1 MGPDFTGIEKIIQMA
16 KQLLLLLLF
25 VTLCVASAIAQSRSD
40 LEKERNDI
48 QRQIDDVKRSL
59 NETKKNRKETLGQLR
74 LLQRKLVLRERAI
87 RNINQQINVI
97 DAQVNQSW
105 RDILRL
111 RRELDTLK
119 IQYEKSVVYAYKNR
133 SNYDFLNFLFSAA
146 NFNDALRRVAYLKS
160 YRAYR
165 EQQSENIRHT
175 QDQLSQR
182 LAGLKVHREEKNLVL
197 KTKNN
202 ERAQLVGEKKEKDA
216 VNSKLRS
223 REKELNKELTAKQKQ
238 DAKLKSAITA
248 AIRREIAAE
257 KKRQE
262 GLAKTETSTPNKTTT
277 PTTTTTPTRPA
288 STKSM
293 SVFDASAPDKLVSDN
308 FEKNR
313 RSLPWPVESGNV
325 TMEFGRHKVMEGS
338 NIEYDN
344 SGLTIETKVGA
355 SVKAIFDG
363 EVSSVFNVG
372 DATAVIVRHGK
383 YFTSY
388 SGLSSVGVKKG
399 EEVRMGQTL
408 GRMAEKGDG
417 VGELEFMIMNDK
429 MSYLSP
435 RAWLK

>member
-1 MGPDFTGIEKIIQMA
+1 MA
-16 KQLLLLLLF
+16 KQLSFLLLF
-25 VTLCVASAIAQSRSD
+25 FAFSVTSALAQQPSRSD

-74 LLQRKLVLRERAI
+74 LLQRKLALRERAI
-87 RNINQQINVI
+87 RNISQQINVI

-133 SNYDFLNFLFSAA
+133 SNYDFLNFIFSAA

-182 LAGLKVHREEKNLVL
+182 LAGLKMHREEKNLVL
-197 KTKNN
+197 KAQNN
-202 ERAQLVGEKKEKDA
+202 ERAQLFGEKKEKDA

-248 AIRREIAAE
+248 AIRREIEAE
-257 KKRQE
+257 KKRQA
-262 GLAKTETSTPNKTTT
+262 GLVKTESN
-277 PTTTTTPTRPA
+277 PA
-288 STKSM
+288 STNTNTTATTTKPASTSTKPM

-313 RSLPWPVESGNV
+313 RNLPWPVESGNV

-355 SVKAIFDG
+355 SVKAIFGG
-363 EVSSVFNVG
+363 EVSSVFSVG
-372 DATAVIVRHGK
+372 EATAVIVRHGK

-399 EEVRMGQTL
+399 QEVKMGQAL